1 MFDST
6 LSGVGETGRFVSI
19 SRAVFHKLKASAG
32 KDRRATDVK
41 GSSERRRYLLE
52 VIQMLGKIVTL
63 AAVAAGGVM
72 LSKKMKKNRDSG
84 TSTIEDS
91 IEVNVPISTAYNQWT
106 QFEDFPKFMKGV
118 CEVRQLD
125 DTHVHWR
132 AEIGGKEEQ
141 WDAEITEQI
150 PDTRIAWRSTSGAK
164 NEGVVK
170 FYKIS
175 DSVTRIVLQMD
186 YGPRGLVEEI
196 GDALGIVKMRA
207 SGDLKR
213 FKEFIESRGK
223 ESGEWRG
230 SVPQH

>member
-1 MFDST
+1 M
-6 LSGVGETGRFVSI
+6 I
-19 SRAVFHKLKASAG
+19 
-32 KDRRATDVK
+32 
-41 GSSERRRYLLE
+41 
-52 VIQMLGKIVTL
+52 GKIITL
-63 AAVAAGGVM
+63 AAVAAGGVV

-118 CEVRQLD
+118 IEVRQLD

-164 NEGVVK
+164 NEGIVK

-186 YGPRGLVEEI
+186 YGPKGLVEEI

-213 FKEFIESRGK
+213 FKDFIESHGK
-223 ESGEWRG
+223 ETGEWRG

>member
-1 MFDST
+1 M
-6 LSGVGETGRFVSI
+6 I
-19 SRAVFHKLKASAG
+19 
-32 KDRRATDVK
+32 
-41 GSSERRRYLLE
+41 
-52 VIQMLGKIVTL
+52 GKIVTL

-118 CEVRQLD
+118 IEVRQLD

-164 NEGVVK
+164 NEGIVK

-186 YGPRGLVEEI
+186 YGPKGFVEEV

-213 FKEFIESRGK
+213 FKDFIENRGH
-223 ESGEWRG
+223 ETGEWRG

>member
-1 MFDST
+1 M
-6 LSGVGETGRFVSI
+6 I
-19 SRAVFHKLKASAG
+19 
-32 KDRRATDVK
+32 
-41 GSSERRRYLLE
+41 
-52 VIQMLGKIVTL
+52 GKIVTL

-186 YGPRGLVEEI
+186 YGPKGLIEEI

-213 FKEFIESRGK
+213 FKDFIESRGK
-223 ESGEWRG
+223 ETGEWRG

>member
-1 MFDST
+1 
-6 LSGVGETGRFVSI
+6 
-19 SRAVFHKLKASAG
+19 
-32 KDRRATDVK
+32 
-41 GSSERRRYLLE
+41 
-52 VIQMLGKIVTL
+52 
-63 AAVAAGGVM
+63 M

-84 TSTIEDS
+84 TSTMEDS

-118 CEVRQLD
+118 IEVRQLD

-164 NEGVVK
+164 NEGIVK

-186 YGPRGLVEEI
+186 YGPKGFVEEV

-213 FKEFIESRGK
+213 FKDFIESRGQ
-223 ESGEWRG
+223 ETGEWRG

>member
-1 MFDST
+1 M
-6 LSGVGETGRFVSI
+6 I
-19 SRAVFHKLKASAG
+19 
-32 KDRRATDVK
+32 
-41 GSSERRRYLLE
+41 
-52 VIQMLGKIVTL
+52 GKIVTL
-63 AAVAAGGVM
+63 AAVTAGGVM

-118 CEVRQLD
+118 IEVRQLD

-164 NEGVVK
+164 NEGIVK

-186 YGPRGLVEEI
+186 YGPKGFVEEV

-213 FKEFIESRGK
+213 FKDFIESRGH
-223 ESGEWRG
+223 ETGEWRG